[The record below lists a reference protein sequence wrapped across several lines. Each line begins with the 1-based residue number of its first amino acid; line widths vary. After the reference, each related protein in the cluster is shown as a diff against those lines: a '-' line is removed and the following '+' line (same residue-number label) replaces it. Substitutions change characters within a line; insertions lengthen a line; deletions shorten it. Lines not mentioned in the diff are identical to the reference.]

1 MERLETVSNYSF
13 RKARRDQADAIF
25 SLYREA
31 MLEGKKNGTSDWSE
45 EYPTREWLDEDLEL
59 QRVFNLEAGTAIV
72 ASVVLLETDDLDNE
86 PLGWQALKSCVPV
99 RLCVSPKSQG
109 RRIGEQMMN
118 YLIEYAKQ
126 QGYQSMR
133 LIAVVNNAAA
143 NRLYR
148 RMGFAFLGI
157 VQLYGKRFNAYELVF

>member
-1 MERLETVSNYSF
+1 
-13 RKARRDQADAIF
+13 
-25 SLYREA
+25 
-31 MLEGKKNGTSDWSE
+31 
-45 EYPTREWLDEDLEL
+45 
-59 QRVFNLEAGTAIV
+59 
-72 ASVVLLETDDLDNE
+72 
-86 PLGWQALKSCVPV
+86 
-99 RLCVSPKSQG
+99 LCVSPKSQG